1 LPSTL
6 EPDLDNANVGKTRY
20 LWEIP
25 NEVFPFFICKKF
37 IFITEVRFRSL
48 PETFKRYIGG
58 TTLYRYIKQ
67 RCNERRNET

>member
-1 LPSTL
+1 M
-6 EPDLDNANVGKTRY
+6 GMMY
-20 LWEIP
+20 
-25 NEVFPFFICKKF
+25 FPFLFVKKL

-58 TTLYRYIKQ
+58 TTLYRYRKQ

>member
-1 LPSTL
+1 MPSTL
-6 EPDLDNANVGKTRY
+6 EPDLDNANVGKKRC

-37 IFITEVRFRSL
+37 KLITEVRFRSL
-48 PETFKRYIGG
+48 SETFKRYIGG
-58 TTLYRYIKQ
+58 TTLYRYRKQ

>member
-1 LPSTL
+1 MPSTL
-6 EPDLDNANVGKTRY
+6 EPDLDNANVGKKRY
-20 LWEIP
+20 LWETP

-37 IFITEVRFRSL
+37 KFIMEVRFRSL

-58 TTLYRYIKQ
+58 TTLYRYRKQ